1 MKLRKINNFD
11 KFEVHGTL
19 LLSEIEIEGVL
30 KSDGNNYK
38 LSFNTEHVLEINESI
53 NECEF
58 TTVKGETLFLI
69 NGVQSGQNRNFPGRS
84 EFEYLFT
91 QIWLSSSHTYIPN
104 SFDSVKVKFSGLK
117 KNIKNSPFNIKINSD
132 ETEYTISIN
141 TDNLKKKIATLDD
154 ITLYSLCN
162 TKRSITRSGESN
174 FQYENMLQLKY
185 NTDTNSDKCISD
197 ALNLSYIFSLITN
210 EKHKIENI
218 ILSSNSDNYRVFLD
232 LPFDFKEYHKT
243 SITYITSDFLK
254 QYSPKIFSFFYSNQN
269 LLEDIFS
276 GYIKLMYSTK
286 FINHYLVDLLKLNE
300 GLHRRFISNKK
311 TNLVDRYKELLRFLD
326 DDLQIY
332 LKNVVNYDE
341 SLHNFLKDFRHYH
354 SHYYP
359 IEKKTKYTNDSIFN
373 VSKYVLQL
381 HKAFILTK
389 IGIPSKDIITLLK
402 NTH

>member
-141 TDNLKKKIATLDD
+141 TDNLKKK
-154 ITLYSLCN
+154 
-162 TKRSITRSGESN
+162 
-174 FQYENMLQLKY
+174 
-185 NTDTNSDKCISD
+185 
-197 ALNLSYIFSLITN
+197 
-210 EKHKIENI
+210 
-218 ILSSNSDNYRVFLD
+218 
-232 LPFDFKEYHKT
+232 
-243 SITYITSDFLK
+243 
-254 QYSPKIFSFFYSNQN
+254 
-269 LLEDIFS
+269 
-276 GYIKLMYSTK
+276 
-286 FINHYLVDLLKLNE
+286 
-300 GLHRRFISNKK
+300 
-311 TNLVDRYKELLRFLD
+311 
-326 DDLQIY
+326 
-332 LKNVVNYDE
+332 
-341 SLHNFLKDFRHYH
+341 
-354 SHYYP
+354 
-359 IEKKTKYTNDSIFN
+359 
-373 VSKYVLQL
+373 
-381 HKAFILTK
+381 
-389 IGIPSKDIITLLK
+389 
-402 NTH
+402 